1 MPVTSPR
8 SSNLRG
14 YPRLRTFIGPG
25 EIELKEWVREAAETV
40 NSARDGKLNSVGSL
54 TLRANETTTTLSD
67 PRIGPNSHI
76 SLTPTSA
83 TAAAAVGSAT
93 GVFVTP
99 GDETATITHNSTADA
114 DRTFTY
120 AILG

>member
-1 MPVTSPR
+1 MAVTSPR
-8 SSNLRG
+8 AASTRG
-14 YPRLRTFIGPG
+14 FPRLRTFIGPG
-25 EIELKEWVREAAETV
+25 DLELAEWVREAAEIV
-40 NSARDGKLNSVGSL
+40 NSVRDGKLNTVDSL
-54 TLRANETTTTLSD
+54 TLTTSSTTTTLTD

-76 SLTPTSA
+76 TLTPTSA

-99 GDETATITHNSTADA
+99 GDGTATITHDSTADT

-120 AILG
+120 AVLG